1 MNEKTSNEER
11 EPTVCQVYDKTGAC
25 LKGELCN
32 KSHRDAPI
40 SRAIVLHHIYPDPDL
55 FIEMLPPG
63 TLSMSRTKR
72 QRLINAFFLDVA
84 EMLMNFG
91 QLDDMVLCGNKADH
105 ISGSVIALFHDS
117 NAALAAKTFLNG
129 KYYAGRKIEVGF
141 APIPRLSLSIC
152 KNIEDQSCQLGDM
165 CNFVHPMEP
174 DSDIYNMCFPKAFKM
189 YPTEFRKKRHFMD
202 SPNDTLY
209 MKSKQPTY

>member
-63 TLSMSRTKR
+63 TLEIPQEQK
-72 QRLINAFFLDVA
+72 QRLVNAFYLDVYY
-84 EMLMNFG
+84 MLQRFG
-91 QLDDMVLCGNKADH
+91 PIDDMIAD
-105 ISGSVIALFHDS
+105 L
-117 NAALAAKTFLNG
+117 
-129 KYYAGRKIEVGF
+129 
-141 APIPRLSLSIC
+141 IPLT
-152 KNIEDQSCQLGDM
+152 
-165 CNFVHPMEP
+165 H
-174 DSDIYNMCFPKAFKM
+174 
-189 YPTEFRKKRHFMD
+189 
-202 SPNDTLY
+202 
-209 MKSKQPTY
+209 